1 MNYKMEN
8 KISTQELKWRSIG
21 PFRGGR
27 VVAVA
32 GHPVEKNIFYF
43 GACAG
48 GVWKTI
54 DGGNYWEN
62 ISDGFFKTSSVGAL
76 AISNSNPDI
85 IYAGMGEACIRS
97 DVAYGD
103 GVYKSTD
110 GGNTW
115 DHIGLED
122 TKHISRIRIHP
133 HNPDLVYV
141 AALGHAFGK
150 NNDRGVFS
158 SKDGGAT
165 WDKVLFKSDKAGAID
180 LSMDSNNPNIL
191 YAAIWETLRTPW
203 SLISG
208 GEDSGLYK
216 SIDGGSSWINIT
228 ENINLGTRII
238 GRIGVTVS
246 PAKKDR
252 IWAIIESENGGLF
265 RSEDG
270 GENWDCVNDSSIVKQ
285 RPFYHHHIF
294 ADPQNPDVIWTLPI
308 QAWKSED
315 GGETFKM
322 QGMPHSDNHD
332 LWIDPE
338 DSNRMIEGNDG
349 GACVSYNGG
358 ISWSSIHNQ
367 PTSQFYHVAVDNQH
381 PYRIYGTQQDN
392 TAISV
397 PSYSIKGA
405 ILWEDCYS
413 VGPSE
418 SGYIAIDPTDSNI
431 VYSGAIGSAPGG
443 SNTLLKYD
451 HKSGETRVIAVWPE
465 ISYGDGANKMKYR
478 FQWTYPIVISPHN
491 PNVLYVAGNRI
502 FRSIDQGMSWEII
515 SQDLTRNDD
524 AKGGPGGEPISRDVS
539 GAEVY
544 CTIFAFTESTLTE
557 GLFWAG
563 TDDGLVYI
571 SDNSG
576 KTWND
581 ITPPDLP
588 EWTTISMIEP
598 SKFDPGTAYLTGIR
612 YKLDD
617 YSPYLYKTENYGK
630 NWKKL
635 NTDFFS
641 DEFVRVIREDN
652 KRQNLLYIGT
662 EFNVFFSLND
672 GDSWQIL
679 GEGLPVSPIHDLVI
693 KDEDIIVATHGRSFW
708 VLDNVSFLQQ
718 LPSKFINENLL
729 FSPRPAKR
737 TVPMLGVTSEFRIAE
752 GINYQL
758 ALGVHVA
765 YKNNYNEGTSN
776 KVYLDAG
783 YNPPSGLD
791 VFFYIHKEFSKLT
804 LRFLDQK
811 GKLMNGF
818 DSNCK
823 KFKFNKGI
831 NRFIWDMRYKNSLSL
846 SSIDSMNLLAG
857 SPSEGPIAIPGK
869 YQVILNI
876 DGEDYSQDF
885 EIYPANNIDVPINDM
900 QDQFELLISIRDT
913 ISNTY
918 EYIDQMRHVRLE
930 LIKSLNKFDLDNQN
944 IKNCNDIL
952 KKIDDI
958 EGELLPSWK
967 NEGHGQLGEPL
978 SRLVDALFNLNSVVS
993 SAEGRPTTQSY
1004 NVLDHLKSKIDYEIS
1019 RFKVLIVDRIN
1030 PFKERISD

>member
-1 MNYKMEN
+1 MDYTINN
-8 KISTQELKWRSIG
+8 KISTKELKWRSIG

-97 DVAYGD
+97 DVSYGD
-103 GVYKSTD
+103 GVYKSND

-115 DHIGLED
+115 VHIGLED

-133 HNPDLVYV
+133 NNPDLVYV

-150 NNDRGVFS
+150 NNDRGVFCS
-158 SKDGGAT
+158 ENGGKT

-180 LSMDSNNPNIL
+180 LSMDPNHPNIL

-216 SIDGGSSWINIT
+216 SIDGGKSWINIT
-228 ENINLGTRII
+228 RNINLGTNII
-238 GRIGVTVS
+238 GRIGITTS

-252 IWAIIESENGGLF
+252 VWAIIESENGGLF

-270 GENWDCVNDSSIVKQ
+270 GDNWICVNNSSIVKQ

-294 ADPQNPDVIWTLPI
+294 ADPKDPEVIWTLPI

-338 DSNRMIEGNDG
+338 DTNRMIEGNDG

-358 ISWSSIHNQ
+358 ISWSTIHNQ
-367 PTSQFYHVAVDNQH
+367 PTSQFYHVAVDNQN
-381 PYRIYGTQQDN
+381 PYRVYGTQQDN

-397 PSYSIKGA
+397 PSYSMKGA

-418 SGYIAIDPTDSNI
+418 SGYIAIDPNNSNI

-451 HKSGETRVIAVWPE
+451 HKSGETRIIAVWPE
-465 ISYGDGANKMKYR
+465 ISYGHGANKMKYR

-491 PNVLYVAGNRI
+491 PKVLYVAGNKV
-502 FRSIDQGMSWEII
+502 FRSIDEGMSWEVI
-515 SQDLTRNDD
+515 SPDLTKNDA

-544 CTIFAFTESTLTE
+544 CTIFAFNESILKE

-571 SDNSG
+571 SDDSG

-598 SKFDPGTAYLTGIR
+598 SKFNIGTAYLTGIR

-630 NWKKL
+630 SWKKL
-635 NTDFFS
+635 NTDILS
-641 DEFVRVIREDN
+641 EEFVRVIREDE
-652 KRQNLLYIGT
+652 KRQGLLYIGT
-662 EFNVFFSLND
+662 EFNVFYSLDD

-679 GEGLPVSPIHDLVI
+679 GEGLPVSPIHDLVV
-693 KDEDIIVATHGRSFW
+693 KDDDIIVATHGRSFW
-708 VLDNVSFLQQ
+708 ILDNITFLQQ
-718 LPSKFINENLL
+718 LPLKFFKDNAL
-729 FSPRPAKR
+729 FKPRAAKR
-737 TVPMLGVTSEFRIAE
+737 TVPMLGVTSEVRIAE

-765 YKNNYNEGTSN
+765 YKNNYKEASSN
-776 KVYLDAG
+776 RVYLDAG
-783 YNPPSGLD
+783 YNHTEG
-791 VFFYIHKEFSKLT
+791 VEIFFYIQKNYSKFSLKVLDHLGKLIKEFNFNDEEL
-804 LRFLDQK
+804 
-811 GKLMNGF
+811 
-818 DSNCK
+818 
-823 KFKFNKGI
+823 KFKPGI
-831 NRFIWDMRYKNSLSL
+831 NRFVWDMRYEDSLSL
-846 SSIDSMNLLAG
+846 SSIESMNLLGG
-857 SPSEGPIAIPGK
+857 SSSKGPIAIPGD
-869 YQVILNI
+869 YQVALNI
-876 DGEDYSQDF
+876 DGKEYLQSF
-885 EIYPANNIDVPINDM
+885 EIKSANNINVPIIDM
-900 QDQFELLISIRDT
+900 RDQFELLIEIRDT

-918 EYIDQMRHVRLE
+918 ESINEIRNVRLE
-930 LIKSLNKFDLDNQN
+930 LVGIFSKSNLSEQNEQDYNGILEKLDY
-944 IKNCNDIL
+944 
-952 KKIDDI
+952 I

-967 NEGHGQLGEPL
+967 NKGLGQMGEPL
-978 SRLVDALFNLNSVVS
+978 SRLVDALFNLDSTVA

-1004 NVLDHLKSKIDYEIS
+1004 KVLNHLKLRIDKLLSDFKSLIAVEINN
-1019 RFKVLIVDRIN
+1019 L
-1030 PFKERISD
+1030 KERINS